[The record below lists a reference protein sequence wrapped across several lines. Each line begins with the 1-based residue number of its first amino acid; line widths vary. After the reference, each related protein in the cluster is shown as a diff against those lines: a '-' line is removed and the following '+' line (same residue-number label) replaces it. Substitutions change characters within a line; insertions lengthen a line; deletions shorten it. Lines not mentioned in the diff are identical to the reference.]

1 MSIRHWSSFGSIRTP
16 RFRRCDPIG
25 ACVVTFP
32 ARRCAAQRNLTV
44 PNSSRTSNCNSH
56 PYHEQPTS
64 YKVVMKLILLLAAL
78 ATLLLLI
85 GLPAHGATFRW
96 ASTSDRIYVENGG
109 SPTLTDIKTALP
121 NAPLDFVDP
130 PNKV

>member
-1 MSIRHWSSFGSIRTP
+1 MSIRHLSQFGSIRKP
-16 RFRRCDPIG
+16 RVRRCRPIG

-32 ARRCAAQRNLTV
+32 ARLCAAQRNLTV
-44 PNSSRTSNCNSH
+44 PNGSRTSYCDSH

-109 SPTLTDIKTALP
+109 SATLTGIKSARP
-121 NAPLDFVDP
+121 KAPLDLG
-130 PNKV
+130 